1 MVKNPFKIFYKKKVA
16 TFAKSN
22 TPLKKVGIVKTKK
35 HYGKKLS
42 NRRVTCKS
50 KDN

>member
-22 TPLKKVGIVKTKK
+22 TPLKKSRYCKDKETLWQKT
-35 HYGKKLS
+35 
-42 NRRVTCKS
+42 
-50 KDN
+50 